1 MLDDADLAWIRSTGR
16 DATAAAAQLA
26 VLHGPAPTL
35 RVDRPATLGDGVRAW
50 SPAELDRWAG
60 VGARAL
66 GRASWFVPASG
77 AASRM
82 CEALLRAWQDAPLH
96 GAQAEV
102 VRAALEGMPHAA
114 LWPSLVAHGA
124 REGDSRSVLA
134 AMFGPGG
141 LSLDAWT
148 KGLVPFHL
156 GPEGPRSAA
165 VEHLDEA
172 AQLVAAE
179 GGGTVRLHFTLSPE
193 HLAAF
198 AGHVEAHQ
206 RAVEARHGVALDV
219 SWSAQDPRTDTIA
232 GDGGGGPFRDASGHP
247 VFRPGGHGALL
258 RNLSAWAGSGADLVF
273 VRNVDNVSR
282 PGPRATARRV
292 RLAMLGLAVDLQ
304 AEVRRWLAALDAGEP
319 CEPARA
325 FARDVFGADPGGAR
339 ADIRERLDRPLRV
352 AGMVRNE
359 GQPGGGP
366 FWAASPDG
374 VALQIVELAQV
385 GSDQAAVAAR
395 STHFNPVD
403 MVLALTRPSGEPYDL
418 DRYTDPAA
426 CFVTHRSQGGRP
438 LRTLEHPGLW
448 NGQMARW
455 NSVFVEIP
463 TSMFHPV
470 KTLADLV
477 GPAHGS

>member
-1 MLDDADLAWIRSTGR
+1 MLDDADLAWIWGTGR
-16 DATAAAAQLA
+16 DAAAAAAQLT

-50 SPAELDRWAG
+50 SSDEVGAWAAR
-60 VGARAL
+60 GARAL
-66 GRASWFVPASG
+66 ERASWFVPASG

-82 CEALLRAWQDAPLH
+82 CEALLRAWQGSPLSD
-96 GAQAEV
+96 AQAEV
-102 VRAALEGMPHAA
+102 VRAALEGMPRAA
-114 LWPSLVAHGA
+114 LWPSLAAHGA
-124 REGDSRSVLA
+124 RAGDAKSVLG
-134 AMFGPGG
+134 AMFGPDG
-141 LSLDAWT
+141 LALDALT

-156 GPEGPRSAA
+156 GPEGPRTAA

-179 GGGTVRLHFTLSPE
+179 GGGSARVHFTLSPE

-198 AGHVEAHQ
+198 ADHVAAHR
-206 RAVEARHGVALDV
+206 RAVEERHGVALDV

-232 GDGGGGPFRDASGHP
+232 GDGGGGPFRDAAGHP

-258 RNLSAWAGSGADLVF
+258 RNLSAWADAGADLVF

-282 PGPRATARRV
+282 PGPRDTARRV
-292 RLAMLGLAVDLQ
+292 RLAMLGLAAGLQ
-304 AEVRRWLAALDAGEP
+304 AEVRRWLADLEAGGD
-319 CEPARA
+319 CEAARA
-325 FARDVFGADPGGAR
+325 FVRDAFGVDPGHGR
-339 ADIRERLDRPLRV
+339 ASLRERLDRPLRV

-374 VALQIVELAQV
+374 IALQIVELAQV
-385 GSDQAAVAAR
+385 GPEQAAVAAR

-403 MVLALTRPSGEPYDL
+403 MVLALTDPRGAPYDL
-418 DRYTDPAA
+418 RRFTDPDA

-455 NSVFVEIP
+455 NTVFVEIP

-477 GPAHGS
+477 GAAHGA